1 MYSFLSF
8 RNIGLYVLWVIGM
21 SISMYL
27 MAYRIDVANYP
38 ASNDGSLQWI
48 YECIFVLACVQGFI
62 LCTMRSWKFVLWFP
76 VSIVGGW
83 VGFSIGLFFYYLF
96 FFALR
101 PLGLAFAIGGG
112 ILGCRQGLILKRFPK
127 ANVMIL
133 ATALSY
139 WFLWTPIVLIFLQ
152 ASDQYTYLPDD
163 FNFARIVAYRGAI
176 AGLIQGSG
184 LLYVLSHTPK
194 NIHSSPS
201 KS

>member
-1 MYSFLSF
+1 
-8 RNIGLYVLWVIGM
+8 
-21 SISMYL
+21 
-27 MAYRIDVANYP
+27 MAYRIDMANYP
-38 ASNDGSLQWI
+38 VPDDGSLQWI

-62 LCTMRSWKFVLWFP
+62 LCAMRSWKFVLWFP

-83 VGFSIGLFFYYLF
+83 VGFSIGLFFCYLF

-112 ILGCRQGLILKRFPK
+112 VVGFGQGLILKRFPK

-152 ASDQYTYLPDD
+152 ASDRYTSLPDD

-176 AGLIQGSG
+176 AGLIQCSG
-184 LLYVLSHTPK
+184 LLYILNHTPK